1 MTDSGPWGSPDQSAE
16 PDPRER
22 PSEPA
27 FNTDLGKSW
36 ALILT
41 VALIGVA
48 FAVQLY
54 LRYVLQQPGLETLGA
69 LSRGTLAEGWWW
81 TPLSSMFMHAG
92 ILHLA
97 MNMSALLPFGL
108 ILSRRFGP
116 GLRGQGGWLAFYLL
130 AGLAGDAVYLALQS
144 DPLALV
150 VGASGA
156 IFGLWGGVARLS
168 RQGEL
173 LPLFSREVGRQL
185 GGPIIANVVV
195 VLAFGLSGAGGIA
208 WQAHVG
214 GFLFGLLAIG
224 FFLPRRQDAEA

>member
-1 MTDSGPWGSPDQSAE
+1 MTDSGPWGSPTE
-16 PDPRER
+16 PDEPQPQER
-22 PSEPA
+22 PHEPA
-27 FNTDLGKSW
+27 FNTDFARSW

-41 VALIGVA
+41 VVLIGVG
-48 FAVQLY
+48 FAIQLY
-54 LRYVLQQPGLETLGA
+54 LRHVAGDPQREVLGM
-69 LSRGTLAEGWWW
+69 LSRGTLQEGWWW

-116 GLRGQGGWLAFYLL
+116 GLRGQGAWLAFYLL
-130 AGLAGDAVYLALQS
+130 AGLAGDAVYLALQP
-144 DPLALV
+144 DPMALV

-156 IFGLWGGVARLS
+156 IFGLWGGVIRLS
-168 RQGEL
+168 REGEV
-173 LPLFSREVGRQL
+173 LPLFSRDVLRQL

-195 VLAFGLSGAGGIA
+195 VLAFGLGGGGGIA
-208 WQAHVG
+208 WQAHLG

-224 FFLPRRQDAEA
+224 VFLPRRQAH